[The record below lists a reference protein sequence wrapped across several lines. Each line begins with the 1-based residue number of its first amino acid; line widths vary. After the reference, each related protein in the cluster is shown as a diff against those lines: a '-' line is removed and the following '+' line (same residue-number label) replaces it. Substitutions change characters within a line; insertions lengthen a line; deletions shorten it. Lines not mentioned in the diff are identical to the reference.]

1 MEQNKY
7 ISVTAAARLAG
18 VSSQTI
24 LNMCHNKAIS
34 CRLNGR
40 IYTVL
45 ESDVKAYASKIQDI
59 QVSLV
64 AIEAYKDR
72 MAKMANDHKTDMLNE
87 MRRQHDQLMLIRMY
101 PKRVKAINEMLIG
114 WIERMKEYDF
124 MPDFRLTWRQIDV
137 LLEVLQNGK
146 TVCDLSTKYMV
157 TPEAARQM
165 WGKAIIAF
173 GRCKNHID
181 YMDEQIKELKQS
193 LQEKNNEIARLN
205 AIIKGE
211 PIPELTTEDM
221 RIAKLLKTSICDIKY
236 EPSGY
241 CFNYKGGLTGLSVR
255 AINCLEIAEIKTLR
269 DLVSY
274 TKEDL
279 LKYRNFGRK
288 SLAELDD
295 MLEYFGLRF
304 GMDVSIYPE
313 VVA

>member
-1 MEQNKY
+1 MENRKY
-7 ISVTAAARLAG
+7 ISVSEAARLAG
-18 VSSQTI
+18 VSRQTI

-34 CRLNGR
+34 FRLNGK
-40 IYTVL
+40 IYTVQ

-64 AIEAYKDR
+64 AIKEYKER
-72 MAKMANDHKTDMLNE
+72 MAKMAKDHHIDMLNE

-101 PKRVKAINEMLIG
+101 PKRIKAINEMLIG

-124 MPDFRLTWRQIDV
+124 MPDFGLTWRQMDI
-137 LLEVLQNGK
+137 LLEVLRNSK
-146 TVCDLSTKYMV
+146 TVNDLSTKYMV

-181 YMDEQIKELKQS
+181 YMCEQIKELKQS

-211 PIPELTTEDM
+211 PMPKLTTEDA
-221 RIAKLLKTSICDIKY
+221 RIAKLLNTSVYDVKY

-241 CFNYKGGLTGLSVR
+241 CYNYKGGLTGLSVR
-255 AINCLEIAEIKTLR
+255 AINCLKTASIKTLR

-274 TKEDL
+274 TKQDL

-288 SLAELDD
+288 SLSEIDD
-295 MLEYFGLRF
+295 MLEYFGLHF

-313 VVA
+313 IVA